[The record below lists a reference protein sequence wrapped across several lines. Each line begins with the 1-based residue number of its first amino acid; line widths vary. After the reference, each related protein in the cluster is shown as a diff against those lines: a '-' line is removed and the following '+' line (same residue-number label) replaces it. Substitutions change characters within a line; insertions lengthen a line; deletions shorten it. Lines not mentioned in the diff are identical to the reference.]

1 MEGDRQQA
9 WKKSLPFN
17 YLFCLV
23 LAFILLLLTY
33 IYIFYHRHH
42 KGHFQFF
49 FYFKRYHFWKIF
61 MESERTPQAWG
72 YMPALPPNILIC
84 F

>member
-1 MEGDRQQA
+1 MAMEGDRQQA

-17 YLFCLV
+17 YLLCLV

-33 IYIFYHRHH
+33 FFIIGTTKGIFN
-42 KGHFQFF
+42 FC
-49 FYFKRYHFWKIF
+49 FYFKKCHFWKIF